1 MTLSD
6 LEHYS
11 LISSSI
17 PDILRSS
24 LDIPNISLNYYEV
37 SSDSQEIT
45 ENDTLKELVFQ
56 PTSYW
61 LASSVACVTTGTEY
75 HRVDLSVL
83 TVSSSEGLTSARG
96 LDSMPSG
103 CESDDLYAEVPGPLS
118 DSFAIRPVVTLSSNV
133 TLTKTSDGI
142 WSIN

>member
-1 MTLSD
+1 M
-6 LEHYS
+6 
-11 LISSSI
+11 
-17 PDILRSS
+17 
-24 LDIPNISLNYYEV
+24 DIPNISLNYYEV

-56 PTSYW
+56 PKSYW
-61 LASSVACVTTGTEY
+61 LASSVACVTTSTEGINK
-75 HRVDLSVL
+75 VNLSVL

-133 TLTKTSDGI
+133 TLTKISDGI